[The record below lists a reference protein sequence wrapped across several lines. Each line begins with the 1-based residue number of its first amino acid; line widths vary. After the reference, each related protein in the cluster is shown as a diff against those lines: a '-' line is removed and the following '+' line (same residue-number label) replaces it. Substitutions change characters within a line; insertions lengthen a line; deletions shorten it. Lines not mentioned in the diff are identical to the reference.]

1 MDKAGFFIAI
11 LGLFKRGWRIRPC
24 YGLITAMVHK
34 QTSLVNGSF
43 EQAISALDRGFS
55 YGDGVF
61 RTMRVHNGLPVSWP
75 FHYQK
80 LVADCAAIGIVC
92 PSAELLMSDF
102 QKLFEAELFQENS
115 SHVAK
120 IIITRGDGERGYAP
134 PVITV
139 PSRVLIKSSMPHYA
153 AANAEHGVQL
163 HVCDIR
169 LSAQP
174 KLAGIKHLNR
184 LENVLARMEWRDE
197 AIFDGLLMDESG
209 NVIECT
215 MSNIFMRS
223 ANTLITPDLSLCGV
237 AGITRQRIMGL
248 SKMLG
253 LNIVTGTFKLPQLLK
268 ADEIIICNSL
278 YGAFQ
283 VNRIHDMVWPK
294 LSLAEKI
301 RNIVTND

>member
-1 MDKAGFFIAI
+1 
-11 LGLFKRGWRIRPC
+11 
-24 YGLITAMVHK
+24 MVHK

-61 RTMRVHNGLPVSWP
+61 RTMRVHNGMPVSWP

-102 QKLFEAELFQENS
+102 QKLFEVELFQEGIS
-115 SHVAK
+115 QVAK
-120 IIITRGDGERGYAP
+120 IIITRGEGERGYAP

-139 PSRVLIKSSMPHYA
+139 PTRVLIKSNMPHYA
-153 AANAEHGVQL
+153 ASNAEHGVQL

-174 KLAGIKHLNR
+174 NLAGIKHLNR

-197 AIFDGLLMDESG
+197 SIFDGLLLDEKG

-237 AGITRQRIMGL
+237 VGITRQRIMGL
-248 SKMLG
+248 SKLLG
-253 LNIVTGTFKLPQLLK
+253 MEIVIGTFTLAQLLD

-283 VNRIHDMVWPK
+283 VRKIHEKVWPK
-294 LSLAEKI
+294 LGLAEKI